1 LVVFF
6 TMETLQ
12 QAVIFDRPIHALP
25 MEITPAGISEQEFE
39 QVFKSHFKALHAY
52 ACTILKEEAQAE
64 ELVQQVFFKL
74 WEKKD
79 QVNITQ
85 SVQAYLYRSV
95 YNECLNYL
103 KHQKVKKAHQSH
115 TLHTANESSE
125 HGAKELVAKE
135 LRSKID
141 DALKQLP
148 EQCRTIFQMSRFEE
162 LKYREIAD
170 KLNLSIK
177 TVENQM
183 GKALKIMRM
192 QLVEYLPV
200 LLIMIINTVLIFS
213 R

>member
-1 LVVFF
+1 
-6 TMETLQ
+6 METLE
-12 QAVIFDRPIHALP
+12 QAVIFDRPIYALH
-25 MEITPAGISEQEFE
+25 MELTHTGISEIEFE

-52 ACTILKEEAQAE
+52 ACTILKDESQAE
-64 ELVQQVFFKL
+64 ELVQHVFFKL
-74 WEKKD
+74 WEKKE

-115 TLHTANESSE
+115 TLYTSGSASE
-125 HGAKELVAKE
+125 PVSKGLVAKE
-135 LRSKID
+135 LQQKINE
-141 DALKQLP
+141 ALKQLP

-162 LKYREIAD
+162 LKYREIAE

-192 QLVEYLPV
+192 QLVEYLPALLFV
-200 LLIMIINTVLIFS
+200 LVNITLLFS
-213 R
+213 S

>member
-1 LVVFF
+1 
-6 TMETLQ
+6 METLQ
-12 QAVIFDRPIHALP
+12 QAVIFDRPIHALQ
-25 MEITPAGISEQEFE
+25 MELTPTGISEQEFE
-39 QVFKSHFKALHAY
+39 QVFKSHFKALHVY

-115 TLHTANESSE
+115 TLHTANEASE

-135 LRSKID
+135 LRVKID

-170 KLNLSIK
+170 KLNLSVK

-200 LLIMIINTVLIFS
+200 LLIMMINAALIFS